1 MLALDRVHA
10 SYGNVAVLHDVS
22 LVVGDGEFVTL
33 IGANGAGKTTTLRA
47 ISGLMPHMGGRIA
60 FDGHDIQGDRA
71 SAILKRGI
79 THCPEGRHVF
89 PMMTVMENLQVG
101 AHTLKSAAD
110 VQAGLDIVFN
120 HFPILNE
127 RKSQLAGSLSG
138 GEQQMLAIGRALIT
152 RPRLLLLDE
161 PSLGLSPL
169 LVGQVVEI
177 IKALHRAGI
186 ALLLVEQNARLALA
200 LADRAYVMES
210 GRIVL
215 EGPGRKLL
223 DDPHVKA
230 AYLGGRVQAAAG

>member
-1 MLALDRVHA
+1 MLALDHVNA

-22 LVVGDGEFVTL
+22 LVVGTGEFVTL
-33 IGANGAGKTTTLRA
+33 IGAHGAGKTTTLRA
-47 ISGLMPHMGGRIA
+47 ISGLMPHTGGRIR
-60 FDGHDIQGDRA
+60 FDGHDIQGSRA
-71 SAILKRGI
+71 GAIVKRGI
-79 THCPEGRHVF
+79 THCPEGRRVF

-101 AHTLKSAAD
+101 AHTLQSAAD
-110 VQAGLDIVFN
+110 VQPGLAIVFN

-127 RKSQLAGSLSG
+127 RRGQLAGSLSG
-138 GEQQMLAIGRALIT
+138 GEQQMLSIGRALIT
-152 RPRLLLLDE
+152 RPQLLLLDE

-169 LVGQVVEI
+169 LVAQVVEI

-186 ALLLVEQNARLALA
+186 GLLLVEQNARLALA
-200 LADRAYVMES
+200 LADRAYVMEL

-230 AYLGGRVQAAAG
+230 AYLGGRARAAG